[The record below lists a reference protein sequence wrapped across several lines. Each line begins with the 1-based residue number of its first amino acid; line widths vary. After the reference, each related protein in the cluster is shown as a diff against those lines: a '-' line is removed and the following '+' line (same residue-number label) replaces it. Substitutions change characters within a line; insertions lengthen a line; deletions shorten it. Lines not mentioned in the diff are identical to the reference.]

1 MKDMERVRA
10 FDSVVQLHYEN
21 LEAARRKH
29 PVKNGRFMV
38 DSRPVREGK
47 ENHLHEGLLIA
58 EIVNKEVAGDISRL
72 QDLSKKLTVEGGT
85 VSEFVYVGDRKEF
98 SAYLREHKGD
108 GAHILAGHYIATV
121 HPAFVNNPPGIPSN
135 FQISDYVPKDFVR
148 YGNAEPINASD
159 IKIIGARAYEGI
171 ILPVAV
177 HNSMGIEMTTILLRA
192 TGYGDTG
199 MGPIWEQTYRGTK
212 RNFSFNTNPD
222 NRAGYP
228 AEYPEIVGV
237 HRSYKRMPNEEL
249 RCVFST
255 DGNHYRP
262 QVPLDNY
269 ESCLVPVPGLVPT
282 LNGHG
287 PNGRNGHNGTGK
299 KHYVP
304 ELPILA

>member
-1 MKDMERVRA
+1 MIAICRKYTSKFFIWHALITSMYSYDFRIFRWIPCPIIRI
-10 FDSVVQLHYEN
+10 SV
-21 LEAARRKH
+21 K
-29 PVKNGRFMV
+29 
-38 DSRPVREGK
+38 GK
-47 ENHLHEGLLIA
+47 
-58 EIVNKEVAGDISRL
+58 
-72 QDLSKKLTVEGGT
+72 
-85 VSEFVYVGDRKEF
+85 
-98 SAYLREHKGD
+98 
-108 GAHILAGHYIATV
+108 
-121 HPAFVNNPPGIPSN
+121 IPFCSSICL
-135 FQISDYVPKDFVR
+135 FPYWTHS
-148 YGNAEPINASD
+148 
-159 IKIIGARAYEGI
+159 
-171 ILPVAV
+171 
-177 HNSMGIEMTTILLRA
+177 TILLRA